1 MSTLNVGT
9 IADNGGSSNVSV
21 QGEGTATTNL
31 SQGLIKHWATATT
44 DDITMQDSFNNSS
57 ITDEGS
63 HNGDG
68 TYAFT
73 NPFANGDFATT
84 AMSTEDG
91 TIGYV
96 SMYYDRSYTAN
107 ANNVR
112 IQGIDQGDSFD
123 DGSRVATM
131 SSGDLA

>member
-1 MSTLNVGT
+1 MSTLKVNVISDAGG
-9 IADNGGSSNVSV
+9 GGSVNI
-21 QGEGTATTNL
+21 QGEGSATTNL
-31 SQGLIKHWATATT
+31 QQGLTKHWATATT
-44 DDITMQDSFNNSS
+44 DDITRQDSFNNSG
-57 ITDEGS
+57 ITDNGT
-63 HNGDG
+63 GDG

-73 NPFANGDFATT
+73 NPFANGNYATT

-112 IQGIDQGDSFD
+112 IQGIDEGDSFD

-131 SSGDLA
+131 STGDLA

>member
-1 MSTLNVGT
+1 MSTLKVNVISDAGG
-9 IADNGGSSNVSV
+9 GGSVNI
-21 QGEGTATTNL
+21 QGEGSATTNL
-31 SQGLIKHWATATT
+31 QQGLTKHWATATT
-44 DDITMQDSFNNSS
+44 DDITRQDSFNNSG
-57 ITDEGS
+57 ITDNGT
-63 HNGDG
+63 GDG

-73 NPFANGDFATT
+73 NPFANGNYATT

-131 SSGDLA
+131 STGDLA